1 MEQTSWDLSRIYKTK
16 EDFENDLAALKQKT
30 DLMAGYKGLL
40 KDEEKLKEYL
50 VLEREI
56 NELLEHL
63 YMFAGMQSDKD
74 KKNVSYSET
83 ESRVML
89 ALQDLNAKTSFESP
103 ELIGLGKEHLDAF
116 LRANPEFSDFSFI
129 FEKLFHTQKH
139 ILSESQEKLLSCF
152 SPITGEGG
160 DLYSTLSVADYVP
173 QEATLSD
180 GRKVMVSS
188 ANWTDLVSKEAKQED
203 RQAIFEALYKQ
214 FDSHKNTYGEI
225 YNLTVQSELAE
236 MKARGYSSI
245 LEEHL
250 SQNAIPES
258 VFLNLVEV
266 ASTHTEA
273 LHKYYR
279 LRAKALGLEH
289 HRSYDRFLPLAKS
302 DKKYTYEQAKEL
314 FWDSISSFPEDFQKK
329 AHEVLEPGYVDVYPS
344 GGKRSGAYSNG
355 GSDVHPYILL
365 NFLGNLEDVFTLAH
379 ESGHSIHTLYSE
391 ENQPALKQ
399 GYAIFVAEIAST
411 FNEHNLLDYLLSSD
425 LLNREDKIVL
435 LQKAIDQIVST
446 FYRQTLFGQYEYEIA
461 KLAEKGEP
469 INHAVLSQKMVEL
482 YKTYYGID
490 ISEEKVK
497 PLVWAYIPHLFYT
510 PFYVYQYAT
519 SFTSSMLIYEKVKK
533 GEPNAFENYI
543 KMLSSGGSDWPI
555 EEVKLGGVDL
565 TTKEPFLSVTDRM
578 EELVDALEKLLNE

>member
-250 SQNAIPES
+250 SQNAITES

-266 ASTHTEA
+266 ASAHT
-273 LHKYYR
+273 
-279 LRAKALGLEH
+279 
-289 HRSYDRFLPLAKS
+289 
-302 DKKYTYEQAKEL
+302 
-314 FWDSISSFPEDFQKK
+314 
-329 AHEVLEPGYVDVYPS
+329 
-344 GGKRSGAYSNG
+344 
-355 GSDVHPYILL
+355 
-365 NFLGNLEDVFTLAH
+365 
-379 ESGHSIHTLYSE
+379 
-391 ENQPALKQ
+391 
-399 GYAIFVAEIAST
+399 
-411 FNEHNLLDYLLSSD
+411 
-425 LLNREDKIVL
+425 
-435 LQKAIDQIVST
+435 
-446 FYRQTLFGQYEYEIA
+446 
-461 KLAEKGEP
+461 
-469 INHAVLSQKMVEL
+469 
-482 YKTYYGID
+482 
-490 ISEEKVK
+490 
-497 PLVWAYIPHLFYT
+497 
-510 PFYVYQYAT
+510 
-519 SFTSSMLIYEKVKK
+519 
-533 GEPNAFENYI
+533 
-543 KMLSSGGSDWPI
+543 
-555 EEVKLGGVDL
+555 
-565 TTKEPFLSVTDRM
+565 
-578 EELVDALEKLLNE
+578 